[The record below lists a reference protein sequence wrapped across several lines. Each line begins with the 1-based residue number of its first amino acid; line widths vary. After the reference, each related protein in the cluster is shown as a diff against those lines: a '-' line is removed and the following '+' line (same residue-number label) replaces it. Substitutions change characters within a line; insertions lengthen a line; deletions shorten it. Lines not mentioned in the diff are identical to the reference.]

1 MVCCDGGSSYIGDIM
16 VCCDG
21 HCSYIGDNNGML

>member
-1 MVCCDGGSSYIGDIM
+1 MVCCDSGSSYIGDIM

>member
-1 MVCCDGGSSYIGDIM
+1 MVCCDSGSSYIGDIM

-21 HCSYIGDNNGML
+21 HCSYIRDNNGML